1 MKPNP
6 HSGAIRIG
14 MPTRIS
20 SVQGRNRGLGQ
31 PPLHERSKLRAER
44 SIIGWG
50 PFFGSGPRFG
60 GEEKKGS
67 KASRTGQGRG
77 RGLRHRGFR
86 PMTGCG
92 CCWGGAAGCWFW
104 SLEIGDLK
112 VLQAGRTMVNG
123 ETEVNLILAG
133 SALAGIIN
141 QLFFRIQRNIT

>member
-1 MKPNP
+1 
-6 HSGAIRIG
+6 
-14 MPTRIS
+14 MPTRVS

-67 KASRTGQGRG
+67 KASRTGPGQNRG

-92 CCWGGAAGCWFW
+92 YCWGGVLV
-104 SLEIGDLK
+104 LEFGNWGSEGF
-112 VLQAGRTMVNG
+112 AGRTNYG
-123 ETEVNLILAG
+123 KRG
-133 SALAGIIN
+133 DRG
-141 QLFFRIQRNIT
+141 